1 MAAPTPTPPSE
12 TAEEAIN
19 RVLAAERRARE
30 AIAGCEAQGKRV
42 VEDARGRAKRIAQR
56 TEARIAKLRD
66 RCDVTMRE
74 RMAAL
79 DAAGEAE
86 SADLELDQT
95 KLSRLE
101 AAVRLVAARLTGKE
115 G

>member
-1 MAAPTPTPPSE
+1 VAEAAPGE
-12 TAEEAIN
+12 TAEQAIN

-30 AIAGCEAQGKRV
+30 AIAGCEAEGKRL
-42 VEDARGRAKRIAQR
+42 VEDARGRVKRIGQR

-86 SADLELDQT
+86 NADLELDQA

-101 AAVRLVAARLTGKE
+101 TAVRLLAERLTGKE

>member
-1 MAAPTPTPPSE
+1 MAEPAPTE
-12 TAEEAIN
+12 TAEQAIN
-19 RVLAAERRARE
+19 RVLAAERAARE
-30 AIAGCEAQGKRV
+30 AIAGCEAQGKRL
-42 VEDARGRAKRIAQR
+42 VEDARGRAKRIGER
-56 TEARIAKLRD
+56 TEVRIAKLRD

-74 RMAAL
+74 RMTAL

-86 SADLELDQT
+86 NADLELDQT

-101 AAVRLVAARLTGKE
+101 AAVRLLAAKLTGEE